1 MELWLEINFSLFK
14 QCFPKF
20 FMDLVLFCL
29 LLYLIIS
36 WMQEEFKT
44 SALNIKF
51 LYWWTGN
58 WGLGALYYMVL
69 MMDAGCLWVCPGSL
83 RCCRKTLQVVLRT
96 HGEKKKEKEK
106 EKKRTHGKA
115 ESFTGQVRVRGK
127 GRARH
132 VTKTLSRYIYLRFF
146 KIFVLAFW
154 K

>member
-1 MELWLEINFSLFK
+1 MQAASEFALDPSGAAERHCRLFSERMGK
-14 QCFPKF
+14 
-20 FMDLVLFCL
+20 
-29 LLYLIIS
+29 
-36 WMQEEFKT
+36 
-44 SALNIKF
+44 
-51 LYWWTGN
+51 
-58 WGLGALYYMVL
+58 
-69 MMDAGCLWVCPGSL
+69 
-83 RCCRKTLQVVLRT
+83 
-96 HGEKKKEKEK
+96 KKKEKEK